1 MHQRSVRYKKSLK
14 EEKWSI
20 SLESHKKSSLKCS
33 NTFKNAQRENNHLH
47 GMSLELEVY
56 KYLKVSI
63 GFANITMEVEEN
75 SKNEG
80 E

>member
-1 MHQRSVRYKKSLK
+1 
-14 EEKWSI
+14 
-20 SLESHKKSSLKCS
+20 
-33 NTFKNAQRENNHLH
+33 
-47 GMSLELEVY
+47 MSLELEVY

-80 E
+80 DEL